1 MSSAGSFLL
10 FQLISAGKKL
20 QCLLTC
26 DFPDFFSV
34 SFTINHWSYIR
45 KTMEFFNKI
54 IFPYLEEVKEE
65 KEFPKGE
72 HSLVIMDTFKDRT
85 IF

>member
-1 MSSAGSFLL
+1 MCSTGSFLL

-26 DFPDFFSV
+26 DFPDFFSAR
-34 SFTINHWSYIR
+34 FTINHWSYIR
-45 KTMEFFNKI
+45 KIMEFFNKI
-54 IFPYLEEVKEE
+54 IFPYLEKVKEE
-65 KEFPKGE
+65 KGFPKEE
-72 HSLVIMDTFKDRT
+72 HSLVTMGTFKDRT